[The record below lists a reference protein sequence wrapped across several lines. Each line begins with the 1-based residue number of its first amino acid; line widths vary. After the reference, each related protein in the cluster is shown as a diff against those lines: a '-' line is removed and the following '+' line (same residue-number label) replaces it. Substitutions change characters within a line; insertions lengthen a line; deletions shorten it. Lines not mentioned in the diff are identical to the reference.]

1 MPINSFLY
9 PGPTN
14 SNPYAVDN
22 SCRFNDGDTAYM
34 HKTPSSVGD
43 LQKFTYSVWFK
54 RGVLTGAEQYLLE
67 YNEAGDN
74 DDNFRIT
81 LSSSD
86 TLFIQDTESNTSNL
100 DLRTN
105 MVFRDVSAWYNLI
118 VAVDTTQGTA
128 ANRCKVYVN
137 GTQITSWSTET
148 YPSQNYNT
156 NVNVANEKLIIG
168 RRESISTPTS
178 YFDGYM
184 CEVVFLDGTQA
195 SNTDLGEFDEDSPTI
210 WKPKDVSGLTFG
222 TNGFYLDFEDSANLG
237 NDKNGGTDFTEVN
250 LAATDQSTDT
260 CTNNFAT
267 MNSIENTAAS
277 TFSEG
282 NLQVLTHSGNFS
294 YNIST
299 IGVPAGKWYCEIKC
313 TAQSSDENKFKV
325 GIAGKTT
332 ASTSDFLGED
342 TDTDDTIAY
351 NGTDGDYQK
360 AGTEVSYGDSYT
372 TNDIIGI
379 ALDVDNSKLYFSK
392 NGTFQNS
399 GDPTSGA
406 TGTGAISTGSP
417 STGFWHF
424 AVGDID
430 NDTTYTYQIN
440 FGNPVHSISSGNSD
454 ANGYGNFEY
463 APPSGYLALCTKN
476 LGSDGG

>member
-14 SNPYAVDN
+14 SNPYVVDN
-22 SCRFNDGDTAYM
+22 SCRFDGSSDNYM
-34 HKTPSSVGD
+34 HKTPGSAGNRRTFTISAWVKRSDPGNHRCMIASGD
-43 LQKFTYSVWFK
+43 
-54 RGVLTGAEQYLLE
+54 GAARDMLLFE
-67 YNEAGDN
+67 
-74 DDNFRIT
+74 
-81 LSSSD
+81 SSD
-86 TLFIQDTESNTSNL
+86 KLQFSRYDSSYIYHIK
-100 DLRTN
+100 TN
-105 MVFRDVSAWYNLI
+105 RLFRDPSAWI
-118 VAVDTTQGTA
+118 HVCVAVDTTQGTDT
-128 ANRCKVYVN
+128 NRIKLYIN
-137 GTQITSWSTET
+137 GTQETSLDTSSYPTQNFDTDWNSTEKVRVGVDT
-148 YPSQNYNT
+148 DDNAEYNG
-156 NVNVANEKLIIG
+156 N
-168 RRESISTPTS
+168 
-178 YFDGYM
+178 M
-184 CEVVFLDGTQA
+184 CEVCMIDGSALAPT
-195 SNTDLGEFDEDSPTI
+195 SFGEFNEDSPTI
-210 WKPKDVSGLTFG
+210 WQPKDVSGLTFG
-222 TNGFYLDFEDSANLG
+222 TNGFYLDFEDSGTLG
-237 NDKNGGTDFTEVN
+237 NDANGGTDFTLVN
-250 LAATDQSTDT
+250 LDATHQSTDT

-299 IGVPAGKWYCEIKC
+299 IGVSAGKWYCEIKC

-332 ASTSDFLGED
+332 ASTSDFLGEN
-342 TDTDDTIAY
+342 TATDDTISY
-351 NGTDGDYQK
+351 RGVDGDYQK

-399 GDPTSGA
+399 GDPTTGA

-424 AVGDID
+424 ALGDVD
-430 NDTTYTYQIN
+430 NNTTYTYQIN

-463 APPSGYLALCTKN
+463 AVPSGYYALNTKN
-476 LGSDGG
+476 LAEYGG

>member
-14 SNPYAVDN
+14 SNPYVVDN
-22 SCRFNDGDTAYM
+22 SCRFDGSSDNYM
-34 HKTPSSVGD
+34 HKTPGSAGNRRTFTISAWVKRSDPGNHRCMIASGD
-43 LQKFTYSVWFK
+43 
-54 RGVLTGAEQYLLE
+54 GAARDMLLFE
-67 YNEAGDN
+67 
-74 DDNFRIT
+74 
-81 LSSSD
+81 SSD
-86 TLFIQDTESNTSNL
+86 KLQFSRYDSSYIYHIK
-100 DLRTN
+100 TN
-105 MVFRDVSAWYNLI
+105 RLFRDPSAWI
-118 VAVDTTQGTA
+118 HVCVAVDTTQGTDT
-128 ANRCKVYVN
+128 NRIKLYIN
-137 GTQITSWSTET
+137 GTQETSLDTSSYPTQNFDTDWNSTEKIRVGVDT
-148 YPSQNYNT
+148 DDNAEYNG
-156 NVNVANEKLIIG
+156 N
-168 RRESISTPTS
+168 
-178 YFDGYM
+178 M
-184 CEVVFLDGTQA
+184 CEVCMIDGSALAPT
-195 SNTDLGEFDEDSPTI
+195 SFGEFNEDSPTI
-210 WKPKDVSGLTFG
+210 WQPKDVSGLTFG
-222 TNGFYLDFEDSANLG
+222 TNGFYLDFEDSGTLG
-237 NDKNGGTDFTEVN
+237 NDANGGTDFTLVN
-250 LAATDQSTDT
+250 LDATHQSTDT

-299 IGVPAGKWYCEIKC
+299 IGVSAGKWYCEIKC
-313 TAQSSDENKFKV
+313 TAQSSDENKFMV
-325 GIAGKTT
+325 GIAGKPT
-332 ASTSDFLGED
+332 ASTSDFLGEN
-342 TDTDDTIAY
+342 TATDDTISY

-372 TNDIIGI
+372 TNDILGI

-399 GDPTSGA
+399 GDPTTGA

-430 NDTTYTYQIN
+430 NNTTYTYQVN

-463 APPSGYLALCTKN
+463 AVPSGYYALNTKN
-476 LGSDGG
+476 LAEYG

>member
-14 SNPYAVDN
+14 SNPYVVDN
-22 SCRFNDGDTAYM
+22 SCRFDGSSDNYM
-34 HKTPSSVGD
+34 HKTPGSAGNRRTFTISAWVKRSDPGNHRCMIASGD
-43 LQKFTYSVWFK
+43 
-54 RGVLTGAEQYLLE
+54 GAARDMLLFE
-67 YNEAGDN
+67 
-74 DDNFRIT
+74 
-81 LSSSD
+81 SSD
-86 TLFIQDTESNTSNL
+86 KLQFSRYDSSYIYHIK
-100 DLRTN
+100 TN
-105 MVFRDVSAWYNLI
+105 RLFRDPSAWI
-118 VAVDTTQGTA
+118 HVCVAVDTTQGTDT
-128 ANRCKVYVN
+128 NRIKLYIN
-137 GTQITSWSTET
+137 GTQETSLDTSSYPTQNFDTDWNSTEKVRVGVDT
-148 YPSQNYNT
+148 DDNAEYNG
-156 NVNVANEKLIIG
+156 N
-168 RRESISTPTS
+168 
-178 YFDGYM
+178 M
-184 CEVVFLDGTQA
+184 CEVCMIDGSALAPT
-195 SNTDLGEFDEDSPTI
+195 SFGEFNEDSPTI
-210 WKPKDVSGLTFG
+210 WQPKDVSGLTFG
-222 TNGFYLDFEDSANLG
+222 TNGFYLDFEDSGTLG
-237 NDKNGGTDFTEVN
+237 NDANGGTDFTLVN
-250 LAATDQSTDT
+250 LDATHQSTDT

-299 IGVPAGKWYCEIKC
+299 IGVSAGKWYCEIKC
-313 TAQSSDENKFKV
+313 TAQSSDENKFMV
-325 GIAGKTT
+325 GIAGKPT
-332 ASTSDFLGED
+332 ASTSDFLGEN
-342 TDTDDTIAY
+342 TATDDTISY
-351 NGTDGDYQK
+351 RGVDGDYQK

-399 GDPTSGA
+399 GDPTTGA

-424 AVGDID
+424 ALGDVD
-430 NDTTYTYQIN
+430 NNTTYTYQIN

-463 APPSGYLALCTKN
+463 AVPSGYYALNTKN
-476 LGSDGG
+476 LAEYGG

>member
-14 SNPYAVDN
+14 SNPYVVDN
-22 SCRFNDGDTAYM
+22 SCRFDGSSDNYM
-34 HKTPSSVGD
+34 HKTPGSAGNRRTFTISAWVKRSDPGNHRCMIASGD
-43 LQKFTYSVWFK
+43 
-54 RGVLTGAEQYLLE
+54 GAARDMLLFE
-67 YNEAGDN
+67 
-74 DDNFRIT
+74 
-81 LSSSD
+81 SSD
-86 TLFIQDTESNTSNL
+86 KLQFSRYDSSYIYHIK
-100 DLRTN
+100 TN
-105 MVFRDVSAWYNLI
+105 RLFRDPSAWI
-118 VAVDTTQGTA
+118 HVCVAVDTTQGTDT
-128 ANRCKVYVN
+128 NRIKLYIN
-137 GTQITSWSTET
+137 GTQETSLDTSSYPTQNFDTDWNSTEKVRVGVDT
-148 YPSQNYNT
+148 DDNAEYNG
-156 NVNVANEKLIIG
+156 N
-168 RRESISTPTS
+168 
-178 YFDGYM
+178 M
-184 CEVVFLDGTQA
+184 CEVCMIDGSALAPT
-195 SNTDLGEFDEDSPTI
+195 SFGEFNEDSPTI
-210 WKPKDVSGLTFG
+210 WQPKDVSGLTFG
-222 TNGFYLDFEDSANLG
+222 TNGFYLDFEDSGTLG
-237 NDKNGGTDFTEVN
+237 NDANGGTDFTLVN
-250 LAATDQSTDT
+250 LDATHQSTDT

-299 IGVPAGKWYCEIKC
+299 IGVSAGKWYCEIKC
-313 TAQSSDENKFKV
+313 TAQSSDENKFMV
-325 GIAGKTT
+325 GIAGKPT
-332 ASTSDFLGED
+332 ASTSDFLGEN
-342 TDTDDTIAY
+342 TATDDTISY
-351 NGTDGDYQK
+351 RGVDGDYQK

-424 AVGDID
+424 ALGDVD
-430 NDTTYTYQIN
+430 NNTTYTYQIN

-463 APPSGYLALCTKN
+463 AVPSGYYALNTKN
-476 LGSDGG
+476 LAEYGG

>member
-22 SCRFNDGDTAYM
+22 SCRFDGSSDNYM
-34 HKTPSSVGD
+34 HKTPGSAGNRRTFTISAWVKRSDPGNHRCMIASGD
-43 LQKFTYSVWFK
+43 
-54 RGVLTGAEQYLLE
+54 GAARDMLLFE
-67 YNEAGDN
+67 
-74 DDNFRIT
+74 
-81 LSSSD
+81 SSD
-86 TLFIQDTESNTSNL
+86 KLQFSRYDSSYIYHIK
-100 DLRTN
+100 TN
-105 MVFRDVSAWYNLI
+105 RLFRDPSAWI
-118 VAVDTTQGTA
+118 HVCVAVDTTQGTDT
-128 ANRCKVYVN
+128 NRIKLYIN
-137 GTQITSWSTET
+137 GTQETSLDTSSYPTQNFDTDWNSTEKVRVGVDT
-148 YPSQNYNT
+148 DDNAEYNG
-156 NVNVANEKLIIG
+156 N
-168 RRESISTPTS
+168 
-178 YFDGYM
+178 M
-184 CEVVFLDGTQA
+184 CEVCMIDGSALAPT
-195 SNTDLGEFDEDSPTI
+195 SFGEFNEDSPTI
-210 WKPKDVSGLTFG
+210 WQPKDVSGLTFG
-222 TNGFYLDFEDSANLG
+222 TNGFYLDFEDSGTLG
-237 NDKNGGTDFTEVN
+237 NDANGGTDFTLVN
-250 LAATDQSTDT
+250 LDATHQSTDT

-299 IGVPAGKWYCEIKC
+299 IGVSAGKWYCEIKC
-313 TAQSSDENKFKV
+313 TAQSSDENKFMV
-325 GIAGKTT
+325 GIAGKPT
-332 ASTSDFLGED
+332 ASTSDFLGEN
-342 TDTDDTIAY
+342 TATDDTISY
-351 NGTDGDYQK
+351 RGVDGDYQK

-424 AVGDID
+424 ALGDVD
-430 NDTTYTYQIN
+430 NNTTYTYQIN

-463 APPSGYLALCTKN
+463 AVPSGYYALNTKN
-476 LGSDGG
+476 LAEFGG

>member
-1 MPINSFLY
+1 MPINSFLL
-9 PGPTN
+9 PGAKFIPG
-14 SNPYAVDN
+14 YEVAN
-22 SCRFNDGDTAYM
+22 SCRFDDGSSSKLSKSISSSGNR
-34 HKTPSSVGD
+34 KTWTWSA
-43 LQKFTYSVWFK
+43 WIK
-54 RGVLTGAEQYLLE
+54 RGNIAGANMDLFGTQYTGLAKGGLYIDTSERLYYSQY
-67 YNEAGDN
+67 EAGGA
-74 DDNFRIT
+74 
-81 LSSSD
+81 
-86 TLFIQDTESNTSNL
+86 SNNVGI
-100 DLRTN
+100 RTTR
-105 MVFRDVSAWYNLI
+105 VFRDPSAWFHVCLI
-118 VAVDTTQGTA
+118 WDTTDSTGDD
-128 ANRCKVYVN
+128 RIRLYIN
-137 GTQITSWSTET
+137 GTRETSLSL
-148 YPSQNYNT
+148 NT
-156 NVNVANEKLIIG
+156 NPSLNLDGVLNLNTHDLFVGGEASSLF
-168 RRESISTPTS
+168 
-178 YFDGYM
+178 FDGYM
-184 CEVVFLDGTQA
+184 SEVVFVDGQA
-195 SNTDLGEFDEDSPTI
+195 LTPDNFGEFDSDTPSVF
-210 WKPKDVSGLTFG
+210 KPIDVSGLTFG
-222 TNGFYLDFEDSANLG
+222 TNGFYLDFEDSSNLG
-237 NDKNGGTDFTEVN
+237 NDVNGGTDFTESN
-250 LAATDQSTDT
+250 LAATDQASDSP
-260 CTNNFAT
+260 TNNFAT
-267 MNSIENTAAS
+267 MNPLDNYYAAS

-325 GIAGKTT
+325 GIAGKPT

-463 APPSGYLALCTKN
+463 AVPSGYYALNTKN
-476 LGSDGG
+476 LAKYGG

>member
-14 SNPYAVDN
+14 SNPYVVDN
-22 SCRFNDGDTAYM
+22 SCRFDGSSDNYM
-34 HKTPSSVGD
+34 HKTPGSAGNRRTFTISAWVKRSDPGNHRCMIASGD
-43 LQKFTYSVWFK
+43 
-54 RGVLTGAEQYLLE
+54 GAARDMLLFE
-67 YNEAGDN
+67 
-74 DDNFRIT
+74 
-81 LSSSD
+81 SSD
-86 TLFIQDTESNTSNL
+86 KLQFSRYDSSYIYHIK
-100 DLRTN
+100 TN
-105 MVFRDVSAWYNLI
+105 RLFRDPSAWI
-118 VAVDTTQGTA
+118 HVCVAVDTTQGTDT
-128 ANRCKVYVN
+128 NRIKLYIN
-137 GTQITSWSTET
+137 GTQETSLDTSSYPTQNFDTDWNSTEKVRVGVDT
-148 YPSQNYNT
+148 DDNAEYNG
-156 NVNVANEKLIIG
+156 N
-168 RRESISTPTS
+168 
-178 YFDGYM
+178 M
-184 CEVVFLDGTQA
+184 CEVCMIDGSALAPT
-195 SNTDLGEFDEDSPTI
+195 SFGEFNEDSPTI
-210 WKPKDVSGLTFG
+210 WQPKDVSGLTFG
-222 TNGFYLDFEDSANLG
+222 TNGFYLDFEDSGTLG
-237 NDKNGGTDFTEVN
+237 NDANGGTDFTLVN
-250 LAATDQSTDT
+250 LDATHQSTDT

-299 IGVPAGKWYCEIKC
+299 IGVSAGKYYCEIKC
-313 TAQSSDENKFKV
+313 TAQSSDENKFMV
-325 GIAGKTT
+325 GIAGKPT
-332 ASTSDFLGED
+332 ASTSDFLGEN
-342 TDTDDTIAY
+342 TATDDTISY
-351 NGTDGDYQK
+351 RGVDGDYQK

-424 AVGDID
+424 ALGDVD
-430 NDTTYTYQIN
+430 NNTTYTYQIN

-463 APPSGYLALCTKN
+463 AVPSGYYALNTKN
-476 LGSDGG
+476 LAEYGG

>member
-14 SNPYAVDN
+14 SNPYVVDN
-22 SCRFNDGDTAYM
+22 SCRFDGSSDNYM
-34 HKTPSSVGD
+34 HKTPGSAGNRRTFTISAWVKRSDPGNHRCMIASGD
-43 LQKFTYSVWFK
+43 
-54 RGVLTGAEQYLLE
+54 GAARDMLLFE
-67 YNEAGDN
+67 
-74 DDNFRIT
+74 
-81 LSSSD
+81 SSD
-86 TLFIQDTESNTSNL
+86 KLQFSRYDSSYIYHIK
-100 DLRTN
+100 TN
-105 MVFRDVSAWYNLI
+105 RLFRDPSAWI
-118 VAVDTTQGTA
+118 HVCVAVDTTQGTDT
-128 ANRCKVYVN
+128 NRIKLYIN
-137 GTQITSWSTET
+137 GTQETSLDTSSYPTQNFDTDWNSTEKVRVGVDT
-148 YPSQNYNT
+148 DDNAEYNG
-156 NVNVANEKLIIG
+156 N
-168 RRESISTPTS
+168 
-178 YFDGYM
+178 M
-184 CEVVFLDGTQA
+184 CEVCMIDGSALAPT
-195 SNTDLGEFDEDSPTI
+195 SFGEFNEDSPTI
-210 WKPKDVSGLTFG
+210 WQPKDVSGLTFG
-222 TNGFYLDFEDSANLG
+222 TNGFYLDFEDSGTLG
-237 NDKNGGTDFTEVN
+237 NDANGGTDFTLVN
-250 LAATDQSTDT
+250 LDATHQSTDT

-299 IGVPAGKWYCEIKC
+299 IGVSAGKYYCEIKC
-313 TAQSSDENKFKV
+313 TAQSSDENKFMV
-325 GIAGKTT
+325 GIAGKPT
-332 ASTSDFLGED
+332 ASTSDFLGEN
-342 TDTDDTIAY
+342 TATDDTISY

-424 AVGDID
+424 ALGDVD
-430 NDTTYTYQIN
+430 NNTTYTYQIN

-463 APPSGYLALCTKN
+463 AVPSGYYALNTKN
-476 LGSDGG
+476 LAEYGG

>member
-14 SNPYAVDN
+14 SNPYVVDN
-22 SCRFNDGDTAYM
+22 SCRFDGSSDNYM
-34 HKTPSSVGD
+34 HKTPGSAGNRRTFTISAWVKRSDPGNHRCMIASGD
-43 LQKFTYSVWFK
+43 
-54 RGVLTGAEQYLLE
+54 GAARDMLLFE
-67 YNEAGDN
+67 
-74 DDNFRIT
+74 
-81 LSSSD
+81 SSD
-86 TLFIQDTESNTSNL
+86 KLQFSRYDSSYIYHIK
-100 DLRTN
+100 TN
-105 MVFRDVSAWYNLI
+105 RLFRDPSAWI
-118 VAVDTTQGTA
+118 HVCVAVDTTQGTDT
-128 ANRCKVYVN
+128 NRIKLYIN
-137 GTQITSWSTET
+137 GTQETSLDTSSYPTQNFDTDWNSTEKVRVGVDT
-148 YPSQNYNT
+148 DDNAEYNG
-156 NVNVANEKLIIG
+156 N
-168 RRESISTPTS
+168 
-178 YFDGYM
+178 M
-184 CEVVFLDGTQA
+184 CEVCMIDGSALAPT
-195 SNTDLGEFDEDSPTI
+195 SFGEFNEDSPTI
-210 WKPKDVSGLTFG
+210 WQPKDVSGLTFG
-222 TNGFYLDFEDSANLG
+222 TNGFYLDFEDSGTLG
-237 NDKNGGTDFTEVN
+237 NDANGGTDFTLVN
-250 LAATDQSTDT
+250 LDATHQSTDT

-299 IGVPAGKWYCEIKC
+299 IGVSAGKWYCEIKC

-332 ASTSDFLGED
+332 ASTSDFLGEN
-342 TDTDDTIAY
+342 TATDDTISY

-399 GDPTSGA
+399 GDPTTGA

-430 NDTTYTYQIN
+430 NNTTYTYQVN

-463 APPSGYLALCTKN
+463 AVPSGYYALNTKN
-476 LGSDGG
+476 LAEYGG

>member
-14 SNPYAVDN
+14 SNPYVVDN
-22 SCRFNDGDTAYM
+22 SCRFDGSSDNYM
-34 HKTPSSVGD
+34 HKTPGSAGNRRTFTISAWVKRSDPGNHRCMIASGD
-43 LQKFTYSVWFK
+43 
-54 RGVLTGAEQYLLE
+54 GAARDMLLFE
-67 YNEAGDN
+67 
-74 DDNFRIT
+74 
-81 LSSSD
+81 SSD
-86 TLFIQDTESNTSNL
+86 KLQFSRYDSSYIYHIK
-100 DLRTN
+100 TN
-105 MVFRDVSAWYNLI
+105 RLFRDPSAWI
-118 VAVDTTQGTA
+118 HVCVAVDTTQGTDT
-128 ANRCKVYVN
+128 NRIKLYIN
-137 GTQITSWSTET
+137 GTQETSLDTSSYPTQNFDTDWNSTEKVRVGVDT
-148 YPSQNYNT
+148 DDNAEYNG
-156 NVNVANEKLIIG
+156 N
-168 RRESISTPTS
+168 
-178 YFDGYM
+178 M
-184 CEVVFLDGTQA
+184 CEVCMIDGSALAPT
-195 SNTDLGEFDEDSPTI
+195 SFGEFNEDSPTI
-210 WKPKDVSGLTFG
+210 WQPKDVSGLTFG
-222 TNGFYLDFEDSANLG
+222 TNGFYLDFEDSGTLG
-237 NDKNGGTDFTEVN
+237 NDANGGTDFTLVN
-250 LAATDQSTDT
+250 LDATHQSTDT

-299 IGVPAGKWYCEIKC
+299 IGVSAGKWYCEIKC
-313 TAQSSDENKFKV
+313 TAQSSDENKFMV
-325 GIAGKTT
+325 GIAGKPT
-332 ASTSDFLGED
+332 ASTSDFLGEN
-342 TDTDDTIAY
+342 TATDDTISY
-351 NGTDGDYQK
+351 RGVDGDYQK

-399 GDPTSGA
+399 GDPTTGA

-430 NDTTYTYQIN
+430 NNTTYTYQVN

-463 APPSGYLALCTKN
+463 AVPSGYYALNTKN
-476 LGSDGG
+476 LAEYG

>member
-14 SNPYAVDN
+14 SNPYVVDN
-22 SCRFNDGDTAYM
+22 SCRFDGSSDNYM
-34 HKTPSSVGD
+34 HKTPGSAGNRRTFTISAWVKRSDPGNHRCMIASGD
-43 LQKFTYSVWFK
+43 
-54 RGVLTGAEQYLLE
+54 GAARDMLLFE
-67 YNEAGDN
+67 
-74 DDNFRIT
+74 
-81 LSSSD
+81 SSD
-86 TLFIQDTESNTSNL
+86 KLQFSRYDSSYIYHIK
-100 DLRTN
+100 TN
-105 MVFRDVSAWYNLI
+105 RLFRDPSAWI
-118 VAVDTTQGTA
+118 HVCVAVDTTQGTDT
-128 ANRCKVYVN
+128 NRIKLYIN
-137 GTQITSWSTET
+137 GTQETSLDTSSYPTQNFDTDWNSTEKVRVGVDT
-148 YPSQNYNT
+148 DDNAEYNG
-156 NVNVANEKLIIG
+156 N
-168 RRESISTPTS
+168 
-178 YFDGYM
+178 M
-184 CEVVFLDGTQA
+184 CEVCMIDGSALAPT
-195 SNTDLGEFDEDSPTI
+195 SFGEFNEDSPTI
-210 WKPKDVSGLTFG
+210 WQPKDVSGLTFG
-222 TNGFYLDFEDSANLG
+222 TNGFYLDFEDSGTLG
-237 NDKNGGTDFTEVN
+237 NDANGGTDFTLVN
-250 LAATDQSTDT
+250 LDATHQSTDT

-299 IGVPAGKWYCEIKC
+299 IGVSAGKYYCEIKC
-313 TAQSSDENKFKV
+313 TAQSSDENKFMV
-325 GIAGKTT
+325 GIAGKPT
-332 ASTSDFLGED
+332 ASTSDFLGEN
-342 TDTDDTIAY
+342 TATDDTISY
-351 NGTDGDYQK
+351 RGVDGDYQK

-399 GDPTSGA
+399 GDPTTGA

-424 AVGDID
+424 ALGDVD
-430 NDTTYTYQIN
+430 NNTTYTYQVN

-463 APPSGYLALCTKN
+463 AVPSGYYALNTKN
-476 LGSDGG
+476 LAEYGG

>member
-9 PGPTN
+9 PGAKVTTG
-14 SNPYAVDN
+14 YDVAN
-22 SCRFNDGDTAYM
+22 SCRFDGSSDNYM
-34 HKTPSSVGD
+34 HKTPGSAGNRRTLTISAWVKRSDPGNHRCIIASGD
-43 LQKFTYSVWFK
+43 
-54 RGVLTGAEQYLLE
+54 GAARDMLLFE
-67 YNEAGDN
+67 
-74 DDNFRIT
+74 
-81 LSSSD
+81 SSD
-86 TLFIQDTESNTSNL
+86 KLQFSRYDSSYIYHIK
-100 DLRTN
+100 TN
-105 MVFRDVSAWYNLI
+105 RLFRDPSAWI
-118 VAVDTTQGTA
+118 HVCVAVDTTQATDT
-128 ANRCKVYVN
+128 NRIKLYIN
-137 GTQITSWSTET
+137 GTQETSLDTSSYPTQNFDTDWNSTEKVRVGVDT
-148 YPSQNYNT
+148 DDNAEYNG
-156 NVNVANEKLIIG
+156 N
-168 RRESISTPTS
+168 
-178 YFDGYM
+178 M
-184 CEVVFLDGTQA
+184 CEVCMIDGSALAPT
-195 SNTDLGEFDEDSPTI
+195 SFGEFNEDSPTI
-210 WKPKDVSGLTFG
+210 WQPKDVLGLTFG
-222 TNGFYLDFEDSANLG
+222 TNGFYLDFEDSGTLG
-237 NDKNGGTDFTEVN
+237 NDANGGTDFTLVN
-250 LAATDQSTDT
+250 LDATHQSTDT

-313 TAQSSDENKFKV
+313 TAQSSNENKFKV

-360 AGTEVSYGDSYT
+360 AGSEVSYGDSYT
-372 TNDIIGI
+372 TNDILGI

-424 AVGDID
+424 AVGDVD

-463 APPSGYLALCTKN
+463 AVPSGYYALNTKN
-476 LGSDGG
+476 LAEFGG

>member
-22 SCRFNDGDTAYM
+22 SCRFDGSSDNYM
-34 HKTPSSVGD
+34 HKTPGSAGNRRTLTISAWV
-43 LQKFTYSVWFK
+43 K
-54 RGVLTGAEQYLLE
+54 RSDPGNHRVIAAAGASGGTARDMLLFE
-67 YNEAGDN
+67 
-74 DDNFRIT
+74 
-81 LSSSD
+81 SSD
-86 TLFIQDTESNTSNL
+86 KIQFSRYDSSYIYQLNSNAL
-100 DLRTN
+100 Y
-105 MVFRDVSAWYNLI
+105 RDPSAWLHI
-118 VAVDTTQGTA
+118 VGQIDTTQSTA
-128 ANRCKVYVN
+128 SDRVKLYVN
-137 GTQITSWSTET
+137 GVQITSLAVENYPDQNFDTDWNSTQQIRIGADSNGDAE
-148 YPSQNYNT
+148 YNG
-156 NVNVANEKLIIG
+156 N
-168 RRESISTPTS
+168 
-178 YFDGYM
+178 M
-184 CEVVFLDGTQA
+184 CEVCMIDGSALAPT
-195 SNTDLGEFDEDSPTI
+195 SFGEFNEDSPTI
-210 WKPKDVSGLTFG
+210 WQPKDVSGLTFG
-222 TNGFYLDFEDSANLG
+222 TNGFYLDFEDSGTLG
-237 NDKNGGTDFTEVN
+237 NDANGGTDFTLVN
-250 LAATDQSTDT
+250 LDATHQSTDT

-325 GIAGKTT
+325 GIAGKPT

-342 TDTDDTIAY
+342 TATDDTISY

-360 AGTEVSYGDSYT
+360 AGSEVSYGDSYT
-372 TNDIIGI
+372 TNDILGI

-392 NGTFQNS
+392 NGTWQNS

-406 TGTGAISTGSP
+406 TGTGAIATGSP

-424 AVGDID
+424 AVGDVD
-430 NDTTYTYQIN
+430 NNDTYTYQIN

-463 APPSGYLALCTKN
+463 AVPSGYYALNTKN
-476 LGSDGG
+476 LAEFGG

>member
-14 SNPYAVDN
+14 SNPYVVDN
-22 SCRFNDGDTAYM
+22 SCRFDGSSDNYM
-34 HKTPSSVGD
+34 HKTPGSAGNRRTFTISAWVKRSDPGNHRCMIASGD
-43 LQKFTYSVWFK
+43 
-54 RGVLTGAEQYLLE
+54 GAARDMLLFE
-67 YNEAGDN
+67 
-74 DDNFRIT
+74 
-81 LSSSD
+81 SSD
-86 TLFIQDTESNTSNL
+86 KLQFSRYDSSYIYHIK
-100 DLRTN
+100 TN
-105 MVFRDVSAWYNLI
+105 RLFRDPSAWI
-118 VAVDTTQGTA
+118 HVCVAVDTTQGTDT
-128 ANRCKVYVN
+128 NRIKLYIN
-137 GTQITSWSTET
+137 GTQETSLDTSSYPTQNFDTDWNSTEKVRVGVDT
-148 YPSQNYNT
+148 DDNAEYNG
-156 NVNVANEKLIIG
+156 N
-168 RRESISTPTS
+168 
-178 YFDGYM
+178 M
-184 CEVVFLDGTQA
+184 CEVCMIDGSALAPT
-195 SNTDLGEFDEDSPTI
+195 SFGEFNEDSPTI
-210 WKPKDVSGLTFG
+210 WQPKDVSGLTFG
-222 TNGFYLDFEDSANLG
+222 TNGFYLDFEDSGTLG
-237 NDKNGGTDFTEVN
+237 NDANGGTDFTLVN
-250 LAATDQSTDT
+250 LDATHQSTDT

-299 IGVPAGKWYCEIKC
+299 IGVSAGKWYCEIKC
-313 TAQSSDENKFKV
+313 TAQSSDENKFMV
-325 GIAGKTT
+325 GIAGKPT
-332 ASTSDFLGED
+332 ASTSDFLGEN
-342 TDTDDTIAY
+342 TATDDTISY

-372 TNDIIGI
+372 TNDILGI

-399 GDPTSGA
+399 GDPTTGA

-424 AVGDID
+424 ALGDVD
-430 NDTTYTYQIN
+430 NNTTYTYQVN

-463 APPSGYLALCTKN
+463 AVPSGYYALNTKN
-476 LGSDGG
+476 LAEYGG

>member
-14 SNPYAVDN
+14 SNPYVVDN
-22 SCRFNDGDTAYM
+22 SCRFDGSSDNYM
-34 HKTPSSVGD
+34 HKTPGSAGNRRTLTISAWVKRSDPGNHRCIIASGD
-43 LQKFTYSVWFK
+43 
-54 RGVLTGAEQYLLE
+54 GAARDMLLFE
-67 YNEAGDN
+67 
-74 DDNFRIT
+74 
-81 LSSSD
+81 SSD
-86 TLFIQDTESNTSNL
+86 KLQFSRYDSSYIYHIK
-100 DLRTN
+100 TN
-105 MVFRDVSAWYNLI
+105 RLFRDPSAWI
-118 VAVDTTQGTA
+118 HVCVAVDTTQGTDT
-128 ANRCKVYVN
+128 NRIKLYIN
-137 GTQITSWSTET
+137 GTQETSLDTSSYPTQNFDTDWNSTEKVRVGVDT
-148 YPSQNYNT
+148 DDNAEYNG
-156 NVNVANEKLIIG
+156 N
-168 RRESISTPTS
+168 
-178 YFDGYM
+178 M
-184 CEVVFLDGTQA
+184 CEVCMIDGSALAPT
-195 SNTDLGEFDEDSPTI
+195 SFGEFNEDSPTI
-210 WKPKDVSGLTFG
+210 WQPKDVSGLTFG
-222 TNGFYLDFEDSANLG
+222 TNGFYLDFEDSGTLG
-237 NDKNGGTDFTEVN
+237 NDANGGTDFTLVN
-250 LAATDQSTDT
+250 LDATHQSTDT

-299 IGVPAGKWYCEIKC
+299 IGVSAGKWYCEIKC
-313 TAQSSDENKFKV
+313 TAQSSDENKFMV
-325 GIAGKTT
+325 GIAGKPT
-332 ASTSDFLGED
+332 ASTSDFLGEN
-342 TDTDDTIAY
+342 TATDDTISY
-351 NGTDGDYQK
+351 RGVDGDYQK

-424 AVGDID
+424 ALGDVD
-430 NDTTYTYQIN
+430 NNTTYTYQIN

-463 APPSGYLALCTKN
+463 AVPSGYYALNTKN
-476 LGSDGG
+476 LAEYGG

>member
-9 PGPTN
+9 PGAKVTPA
-14 SNPYAVDN
+14 YEVAN
-22 SCRFNDGDTAYM
+22 SCRFNDDDNPKM
-34 HKTPSSVGD
+34 VVTPSSSGTNAGKIYTLSAWV
-43 LQKFTYSVWFK
+43 KFGNIGVDKTIWSCSTDTYIYI
-54 RGVLTGAEQYLLE
+54 TGAGVISCNFRRNGGTNYE
-67 YNEAGDN
+67 YNSTRKLRDP
-74 DDNFRIT
+74 
-81 LSSSD
+81 SSWYH
-86 TLFIQDTESNTSNL
+86 IV
-100 DLRTN
+100 LR
-105 MVFRDVSAWYNLI
+105 
-118 VAVDTTQGTA
+118 VDTTDSTDADKVQ
-128 ANRCKVYVN
+128 VYVN
-137 GTQITSWSTET
+137 NQEDTPATTTYQNMADDYET
-148 YPSQNYNT
+148 GA
-156 NVNVANEKLIIG
+156 NVSGVEQRIG
-168 RRESISTPTS
+168 VYSDGSLD
-178 YFDGYM
+178 FDGYM
-184 CEVVFLDGTQA
+184 AEVIMVDNQSLAPTEF
-195 SNTDLGEFDEDSPTI
+195 GEYDEDSQNI
-210 WKPKDVSGLTFG
+210 WKPKDISDISVG
-222 TNGFYLDFEDSANLG
+222 TNGYYLDFEDSSNLG
-237 NDKNGGTDFTEVN
+237 NNAAGSGSADLTETN
-250 LAATDQSTDT
+250 LAATDQSTDS

-299 IGVPAGKWYCEIKC
+299 IGVSAGKWYCEIKC

-332 ASTSDFLGED
+332 ASTSDFLGEN
-342 TDTDDTIAY
+342 TATDDTISY

-372 TNDIIGI
+372 TNDILGI

-399 GDPTSGA
+399 GDPTTGA

-430 NDTTYTYQIN
+430 NNTTYTYQVN

-463 APPSGYLALCTKN
+463 AVPSGYYALNTKN
-476 LGSDGG
+476 LAEYG

>member
-14 SNPYAVDN
+14 SNPYVVDN
-22 SCRFNDGDTAYM
+22 SCRFDGSSDNYM
-34 HKTPSSVGD
+34 HKTPGSAGNRRTFTISAWVKRSDPGNHRCMIASGD
-43 LQKFTYSVWFK
+43 
-54 RGVLTGAEQYLLE
+54 GAARDMLLFE
-67 YNEAGDN
+67 
-74 DDNFRIT
+74 
-81 LSSSD
+81 SSD
-86 TLFIQDTESNTSNL
+86 KLQFSRYDSSYIYHIK
-100 DLRTN
+100 TN
-105 MVFRDVSAWYNLI
+105 RLFRDPSAWI
-118 VAVDTTQGTA
+118 HVCVAVDTTQGTDT
-128 ANRCKVYVN
+128 NRIKLYIN
-137 GTQITSWSTET
+137 GTQETSLDTSSYPTQNFDTDWNSTEKVRVGVDT
-148 YPSQNYNT
+148 DDNAEYNG
-156 NVNVANEKLIIG
+156 N
-168 RRESISTPTS
+168 
-178 YFDGYM
+178 M
-184 CEVVFLDGTQA
+184 CEVCMIDGSALAPT
-195 SNTDLGEFDEDSPTI
+195 SFGEFNEDSPTI
-210 WKPKDVSGLTFG
+210 WQPKDVSGLTFG
-222 TNGFYLDFEDSANLG
+222 TNGFYLDFEDSGTLG
-237 NDKNGGTDFTEVN
+237 NDANGGTDFTLVN
-250 LAATDQSTDT
+250 LDATHQSTDT

-299 IGVPAGKWYCEIKC
+299 IGVSAGKYYCEIKC
-313 TAQSSDENKFKV
+313 TAQSSDENKFLV
-325 GIAGKTT
+325 GFAGIPT
-332 ASTSDFLGED
+332 ASTSDFLGEN
-342 TDTDDTIAY
+342 TATDDTISY
-351 NGTDGDYQK
+351 RGVDGDYQK

-406 TGTGAISTGSP
+406 TGTGAISTGSR

-424 AVGDID
+424 ALGDVD
-430 NDTTYTYQIN
+430 NNTTYTYQIN

-463 APPSGYLALCTKN
+463 AVPSGYYALNTKN
-476 LGSDGG
+476 LAEYGG

>member
-14 SNPYAVDN
+14 SNPYVVDN
-22 SCRFNDGDTAYM
+22 SCRFDGSSDNYM
-34 HKTPSSVGD
+34 HKTPGSAGNRRTFTISAWVKRSDPGNHRCMIASGD
-43 LQKFTYSVWFK
+43 
-54 RGVLTGAEQYLLE
+54 GAARDMLLFE
-67 YNEAGDN
+67 
-74 DDNFRIT
+74 
-81 LSSSD
+81 SSD
-86 TLFIQDTESNTSNL
+86 KLQFSRYDSSYIYHIK
-100 DLRTN
+100 TN
-105 MVFRDVSAWYNLI
+105 RLFRDPSAWI
-118 VAVDTTQGTA
+118 HVCVAVDTTQATDT
-128 ANRCKVYVN
+128 NRVKLYIN
-137 GTQITSWSTET
+137 GTQETSLDTSSYPTQNFDTDWNSTEKVRVGVNT
-148 YPSQNYNT
+148 DDNAEYNG
-156 NVNVANEKLIIG
+156 N
-168 RRESISTPTS
+168 
-178 YFDGYM
+178 M
-184 CEVVFLDGTQA
+184 CEVCMIDGSALAPT
-195 SNTDLGEFDEDSPTI
+195 SFGEFNEDSPTI
-210 WKPKDVSGLTFG
+210 WQPKDVSGLTFG
-222 TNGFYLDFEDSANLG
+222 TNGFYLDFEDSGTLG
-237 NDKNGGTDFTEVN
+237 NDANGGTDFTLVN
-250 LAATDQSTDT
+250 LDATHQSTDT

-299 IGVPAGKWYCEIKC
+299 IGVSAGKWYCEIKC
-313 TAQSSDENKFKV
+313 TAQSSDENKFMV
-325 GIAGKTT
+325 GIAGKPT
-332 ASTSDFLGED
+332 ASTSDFLGEN
-342 TDTDDTIAY
+342 TATDDTISY

-372 TNDIIGI
+372 TNDILGI

-399 GDPTSGA
+399 GDPTTGA

-424 AVGDID
+424 ALGDVD
-430 NDTTYTYQIN
+430 NNTTYTYQVN

-463 APPSGYLALCTKN
+463 AVPSGYYALNTKN
-476 LGSDGG
+476 LAEYGG